1 MGTQTLQARIRIR
14 LKQLNLT
21 PTAASRRVSENHDLF
36 RQVLRLEGNGSP
48 RVDTV
53 FRIAEALETSFV
65 WLVTG
70 EEGAA
75 TARAPTEGPLDRDRI
90 RDAIIAA
97 LGFLKAQGREA
108 DPDTLAEL
116 VTGLYLGL
124 EPREEDRPA

>member
-1 MGTQTLQARIRIR
+1 MGTQTLQDRIRIR

-21 PTAASRRVSENHDLF
+21 PTEASVRSGGNRDLL
-36 RQVLRLEGNGSP
+36 RQVLNLERKGGSP

-70 EEGAA
+70 EDG
-75 TARAPTEGPLDRDRI
+75 TARVPAEGPLDRDRI